1 MFAMDDDTPELH
13 TCQLDV
19 PQSPGRD
26 ALASTRDRRNPG
38 HGTRV
43 DIPEVL
49 IMRTIAAVLL
59 IGAGFAV
66 GSFAQASATV
76 TSSISPTGE
85 VRVTIGVFL
94 FEQGQKLALELT
106 GEDPCPCACG
116 TIIVESF
123 SVLREDGTVIYI
135 DETFSYP
142 TSSEAWIGRWDLVA
156 ADGEPAPNEQYTAL
170 VSTSIGEFRAV
181 LQVTAHGESAPLRR
195 VSAEATVCGVGL
207 RVYRLL
213 TADDDGVSVQV
224 TEDGRLLVAL
234 AGNPTTGFGWEV
246 EEEPG
251 FLTRLAGLVYL
262 PDSGLLG
269 AGGTFF
275 FRYEATATGTGTLSL
290 SYRRPWEALPP
301 EQTFTFRIAVR

>member
-1 MFAMDDDTPELH
+1 
-13 TCQLDV
+13 
-19 PQSPGRD
+19 
-26 ALASTRDRRNPG
+26 
-38 HGTRV
+38 
-43 DIPEVL
+43 
-49 IMRTIAAVLL
+49 MRTIAAVLL

-66 GSFAQASATV
+66 GSLAQASATV

-106 GEDPCPCACG
+106 GEDPCPCSCG
-116 TIIVESF
+116 TIFVERF
-123 SVLREDGTVIYI
+123 SVLREDGTVIYV

-156 ADGEPAPNEQYTAL
+156 EDGEPAPNDPYTAV
-170 VSTSIGEFRAV
+170 VSTSIGEFRAL
-181 LQVTAHGESAPLRR
+181 LQVIGHGDSAPFRR
-195 VSAEATVCGVGL
+195 VNAEATVCGVGL

-213 TADDDGVSVQV
+213 TADDDGASVQMA
-224 TEDGRLLVAL
+224 EGGRFLVAVP
-234 AGNPTTGFGWEV
+234 GNPTTGFGWDV

-251 FLTRLAGLVYL
+251 FLTRLAGLAYL

-275 FRYEATATGTGTLSL
+275 LRYEATEPGTGTLSFA
-290 SYRRPWEALPP
+290 YRRPWEALPP
-301 EQTFTFRIAVR
+301 DQTLTLRITVR